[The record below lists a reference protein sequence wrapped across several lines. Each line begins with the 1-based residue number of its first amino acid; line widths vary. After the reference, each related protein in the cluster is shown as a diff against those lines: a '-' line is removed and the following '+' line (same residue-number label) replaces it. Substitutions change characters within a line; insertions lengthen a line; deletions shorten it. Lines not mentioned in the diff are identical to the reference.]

1 MERHEVYDN
10 TLVIRLK
17 PLATLYACLQ
27 GNVGYVTQ
35 LRNRRAEIVME
46 MSAQVVHDVVK

>member
-1 MERHEVYDN
+1 MKGYEVYDN

-35 LRNRRAEIVME
+35 VRNCSAEIVME